1 MKCKFFRLIYPKS
14 VEDAQNGSYTVAL
27 YAPCETV
34 LDSQGN
40 KLNSIT
46 VVGYYLPIM
55 ERMKVDIA
63 GRWKKDAKYGLQFM
77 MESYEEIIDP
87 GKKGIVAYLSSGL
100 FRGIGKRLAE
110 RIYNT
115 FGDDALT
122 ILDNDPDRIKFGS
135 VKIISQI
142 SMQTLG
148 GMKSA
153 GNRGGDRRKV
163 CVNDKKGRYEKQ
175 RLSQEWK

>member
-100 FRGIGKRLAE
+100 FRGIGKR
-110 RIYNT
+110 
-115 FGDDALT
+115 
-122 ILDNDPDRIKFGS
+122 
-135 VKIISQI
+135 
-142 SMQTLG
+142 
-148 GMKSA
+148 
-153 GNRGGDRRKV
+153 
-163 CVNDKKGRYEKQ
+163 
-175 RLSQEWK
+175 